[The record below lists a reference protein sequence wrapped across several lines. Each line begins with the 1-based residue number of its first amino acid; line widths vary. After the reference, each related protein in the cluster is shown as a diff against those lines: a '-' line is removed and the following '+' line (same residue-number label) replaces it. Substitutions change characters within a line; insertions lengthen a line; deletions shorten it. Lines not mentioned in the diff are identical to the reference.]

1 MEGLLSPQTMAM
13 LEGMVKT
20 ALADKKAEL
29 EAKVLA
35 GRIQTKDVAD
45 RMVKAIEGIS
55 RGPATDTH
63 RATFSYPDGL
73 RVSVTGPD
81 HIHKVCINKHF
92 RNIPVL
98 VERKT
103 NYYETVGNGTDKLD
117 VEELRLRFTLRR
129 EEFVRKDFSGKA
141 DDPANHIRILHRRT
155 WKSSDGILQ
164 FDMSMVKSKTK
175 GRTSIPDILK
185 SSPGYELEVELVKKD
200 VDASEILASLLRNLR
215 PLLAAYQGSPFL
227 LLESD
232 ITRYRMEAE
241 AFKFYNPVT
250 MERRHIRKDRPGSI
264 YKGYTV
270 TNKADGVRSMLFVS
284 KDQRVLRITP
294 SGQITWT
301 GLVVSSKGTWTGTLL
316 DGEYLEHLN
325 MFCIFDVYAYQ
336 GKDIRSR
343 PLVPEDMVVEKD
355 PSASRL
361 GAGIG
366 FVNAIRDGAISPTG
380 PGALVIRTKLF
391 LGGDGRVMEEAIAKM
406 LATQFEYETDGLI
419 FTPRGPLPANKGTVL
434 DSVYKWKPPSQ
445 NSIDFLVR
453 FKPEQTF
460 DPVLDKRVF
469 QGTLYVS
476 RSPKTDILYPL
487 ETMTGE
493 YTPPKMEADMK
504 VREDRA
510 PAPFQP
516 STPRSPEACDVFLTL
531 NGAGVPVDAEGKRI
545 EDNTIIECSR
555 DVDRGRWKVMRTR
568 YDKTHQYRVLQKP
581 QFGNDIRVAENIW
594 TNIHFPVTEEMLRTF
609 VSAPLPDSTEDDVY
623 YADTLDNRQRVLKDV
638 YAFHNRIKDS
648 LYQHHL
654 HAGETLLEFAVGRA
668 GDLHKWRKAQP
679 KLVVGLDL
687 HEKNLT
693 APRQGA
699 AVRVVTDPLRS
710 KLPPI
715 LFAQAD
721 MTEPLLK
728 QDNKYLRIL
737 KGDDKATTPYLK
749 TFEGVTE
756 FDVVACQFAIH
767 YACASEE
774 VFRTFVGNL
783 KKHCKTLFFGTC
795 LDGAKLYSLLLGKQT
810 HIFRADG
817 RVFGEVK
824 KEYEDGDGWREEF
837 GQSVMVKL
845 ESFEEPQKEYLVPFG
860 KVTAILEEA
869 GFGLTQSVEFRD
881 LYSNQRDFVF
891 GADQLAFTSL
901 HRTFVFTRGEK
912 EVPEET
918 EEEMPEETRE
928 TEEEMPDKKEEEEKE
943 PQEEEVPDEP
953 EEQKTIP
960 KSPKEEEVTLP
971 ELTDKMADM
980 TLNDAPME
988 PEKVPST
995 PAPAPPPKKKRIIK
1009 IKPIP
1014 EGKEPVLFFMGNT
1027 ALAEN
1032 NYLSNMYEAPFQVD
1046 GVKFPTVEHYFQWS
1060 KAKLFG
1066 ADATAEKMLK
1076 SNSAKT
1082 VKALGGPA
1090 KKAIE
1095 GFDPAKWDEHKV
1107 EFMKTGMKAKFTQ
1120 NAELREKL
1128 LATGERPLG
1137 EASARDSFWGIGTS
1151 AETAK
1156 SKDVAKWKKNMTGNL
1171 LQELRKELRE

>member
-1 MEGLLSPQTMAM
+1 MEGLLSPQTLAV
-13 LEGMVKT
+13 LEGLVKT
-20 ALADKKAEL
+20 AVTDKKAEL
-29 EAKVLA
+29 EAKILA

-45 RMVKAIEGIS
+45 RIVKAIES
-55 RGPATDTH
+55 VAQGPAVDTH

-81 HIHKVCINKHF
+81 NIHKVCVNRHF
-92 RNIPVL
+92 RNVAVL

-103 NYYETVGNGTDKLD
+103 NYYEVVGTGTDKLE

-129 EEFVRKDFSGKA
+129 EDFVRKDFSGKA
-141 DDPANHIRILHRRT
+141 DDPSNHIRILHRKS
-155 WKSSDGILQ
+155 WKSADGLLQ
-164 FDMSMVKSKTK
+164 FDMSMVKSKSK
-175 GRTSIPDILK
+175 GRTSIPEILK
-185 SSPGYELEVELVKKD
+185 SAPAYELEVELVNKEAD
-200 VDASEILASLLRNLR
+200 PSAIVSSLLRNIR
-215 PLLAAYQGSPFL
+215 PLLSAYQGSSFL

-232 ITRYRMEAE
+232 IARYRMEVE
-241 AFKFYNPVT
+241 AHKFYNPVT
-250 MERRHIRKDRPGSI
+250 MERRHLRKDRPGSI
-264 YKGYTV
+264 FKGYTV

-284 KDQRVLRITP
+284 KDQRILRITS

-301 GLVVSSKGTWTGTLL
+301 GLVVSSKGAWTGTLL
-316 DGEYLEHLN
+316 DGEYIEHLN
-325 MFCIFDVYAYQ
+325 MFCIFDVYNYQ

-343 PLVPEDMVVEKD
+343 PLVPEDMTTQD
-355 PSASRL
+355 ASASRL
-361 GAGIG
+361 GAGNA
-366 FVNAIRDGAISPTG
+366 FVNAIREGAISSAG
-380 PGALVIRTKLF
+380 PGAVLVRTKLF
-391 LGGDGRVMEEAIAKM
+391 LGGDGRVMEEAITKM
-406 LATQFEYETDGLI
+406 LATQFEYDTDGLI
-419 FTPRGPLPANKGTVL
+419 FTPRGPLPISKGSVL
-434 DSVYKWKPPSQ
+434 ESVYKWKPPSQ

-453 FKPEQTF
+453 FKPEETF

-493 YTPPKMEADMK
+493 YTPPKLEKDMGP
-504 VREDRA
+504 REDRA

-516 STPRSPEACDVFLTL
+516 STPRSPEACEVFLTL

-594 TNIHFPVTEEMLRTF
+594 TNIHFPVTEEMLKTF
-609 VSAPLPDSTEDDVY
+609 ASAPLPESTEEDVY
-623 YADTLDNRQRVLKDV
+623 YADNLDNRQRVLKDV
-638 YAFHNRIKDS
+638 YAFHNRVKDS
-648 LYQHHL
+648 LYQRHL
-654 HAGETLLEFAVGRA
+654 HAGETLLELAVGRG

-699 AVRVVTDPLRS
+699 AVRYLTDPARATF
-710 KLPPI
+710 PPV

-721 MTEPLLK
+721 MTQSLMK

-737 KGDDKATTPYLK
+737 KGEDKATTPYLK
-749 TFEGVTE
+749 KFEGITE

-767 YACASEE
+767 YACGSEE
-774 VFRTFVGNL
+774 VFRTFVGNI

-795 LDGAKLYSLLLGKQT
+795 LDGAKLYSMMLGKQT

-817 RVFGEVK
+817 RIFGEVT

-860 KVTAILEEA
+860 KVTEILAEA
-869 GFGLTQSVEFRD
+869 GFGLTETAEFRD

-891 GADQLAFTSL
+891 GPDQLAFTSL
-901 HRTFVFTRGEK
+901 HRTFVFTRGE
-912 EVPEET
+912 EPVVEEPE
-918 EEEMPEETRE
+918 
-928 TEEEMPDKKEEEEKE
+928 KEEQ
-943 PQEEEVPDEP
+943 PA
-953 EEQKTIP
+953 
-960 KSPKEEEVTLP
+960 EEEVTKKEDEEQQVDIP
-971 ELTDKMADM
+971 ETKEDGVEEVTEKMAE
-980 TLNDAPME
+980 TKIEEKKEDA
-988 PEKVPST
+988 T
-995 PAPAPPPKKKRIIK
+995 APAPPPKKKRIIK

-1014 EGKEPVLFFMGNT
+1014 EGQEPVLFFMGNT

-1060 KAKLFG
+1060 KAKTFG
-1066 ADATAEKMLK
+1066 ADAVAEKMLK

-1095 GFDPAKWDEHKV
+1095 GFDPAKWDEKKV
-1107 EFMKTGMKAKFTQ
+1107 EVMKTGMKAKFTQ

-1137 EASARDSFWGIGTS
+1137 EANARDSYWGIGTS
-1151 AETAK
+1151 AETVK
-1156 SKDVAKWKKNMTGNL
+1156 SKDVAKWKTNMTGKL